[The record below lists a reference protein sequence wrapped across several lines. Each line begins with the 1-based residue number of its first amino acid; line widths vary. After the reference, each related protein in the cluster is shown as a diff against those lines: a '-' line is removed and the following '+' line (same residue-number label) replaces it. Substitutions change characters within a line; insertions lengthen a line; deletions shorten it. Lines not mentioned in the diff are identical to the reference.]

1 MLSNLYADDRQYIQ
15 IYSSSNKIN
24 KKKIFVDF
32 RLGLWALKN
41 EVVSNEKH
49 FRVDRKKIKWKIK
62 LIDYVLFKKK
72 LQV

>member
-1 MLSNLYADDRQYIQ
+1 MIDSTFKFILHQTKLTN
-15 IYSSSNKIN
+15 
-24 KKKIFVDF
+24 KKIFVDF